1 MLFNFHIKIYY
12 NTIMKIISTI
22 VLKHQVKILLL
33 VLFISLFLSTYELF
47 FSLIKSEAIF
57 NRGQPKEVRN
67 TEGFLAIIA
76 YCSLVGI
83 AYCVFSAYLN
93 NDFRRDKFPDMSFD
107 RFKAEPQ
114 FEVRDWTDFNK
125 SCLIETERLKRTL
138 NKTEGEERIVPI
150 ENTPK
155 NSIGIILPSLHNS
168 ATLEADEV
176 MNLKNKINQTKHRR
190 AKAENV
196 LTL

>member
-1 MLFNFHIKIYY
+1 MN
-12 NTIMKIISTI
+12 IISKI

-33 VLFISLFLSTYELF
+33 VLFISLFLNTYELF

-57 NRGQPKEVRN
+57 NNGQPKEIGS

-93 NDFRRDKFPDMSFD
+93 NDFRRNKFPDMSFD

-125 SCLIETERLKRTL
+125 SCQKETERLKSIL
-138 NKTEGEERIVPI
+138 NKTEGKEIIVPI
-150 ENTPK
+150 ENTQK
-155 NSIGIILPSLHNS
+155 NRIGVILPSLHNS
-168 ATLEADEV
+168 ATLEVDEV
-176 MNLKNKINQTKHRR
+176 MNLKNKINQTQHRR

>member
-1 MLFNFHIKIYY
+1 MLFNFHIQTYC
-12 NTIMKIISTI
+12 NTIMNIISKI

-33 VLFISLFLSTYELF
+33 VLFISLFLNTYEML

-57 NRGQPKEVRN
+57 NNGQPKEIGS

-76 YCSLVGI
+76 YGSLIGLASVVFL
-83 AYCVFSAYLN
+83 AYQN
-93 NDFRRDKFPDMSFD
+93 NDFRRNKFPDMSFEK
-107 RFKAEPQ
+107 FKDEPQ
-114 FEVRDWTDFNK
+114 FEVRDWTDSNK
-125 SCLIETERLKRTL
+125 SCQKETERLKSIL
-138 NKTEGEERIVPI
+138 NKTEGEEKVIVI

-155 NSIGIILPSLHNS
+155 NRIGVILPSLHNS
-168 ATLEADEV
+168 ATLEVDEV

>member
-1 MLFNFHIKIYY
+1 MLFNFHIQIHY
-12 NTIMKIISTI
+12 NIIMNIISKI

-57 NRGQPKEVRN
+57 NNGQPKEIGS

-83 AYCVFSAYLN
+83 ASVVFLAYLN
-93 NDFRRDKFPDMSFD
+93 NDFRRNKFPDMSFD
-107 RFKAEPQ
+107 TFKAEPQ

-125 SCLIETERLKRTL
+125 SCLIETERLKSIL
-138 NKTEGEERIVPI
+138 NKTEGEERIVTT
-150 ENTPK
+150 ENTQK
-155 NSIGIILPSLHNS
+155 NRIGVILPSLHNS
-168 ATLEADEV
+168 ATLEVDEV

>member
-1 MLFNFHIKIYY
+1 MLFNFHIQTYY
-12 NTIMKIISTI
+12 NTIMNIISKI
-22 VLKHQVKILLL
+22 VLKQRVKIVLL
-33 VLFISLFLSTYELF
+33 VLFISLFLNTYELL

-57 NRGQPKEVRN
+57 NNGQPKEIGS

-76 YCSLVGI
+76 YGSLMGLASV
-83 AYCVFSAYLN
+83 VFLAYLN
-93 NDFRRDKFPDMSFD
+93 NDFRRNKFPDMSFEK
-107 RFKAEPQ
+107 FKDEPQ

-125 SCLIETERLKRTL
+125 SCLIETERLKSIL
-138 NKTEGEERIVPI
+138 NKTEGEERVVTT
-150 ENTPK
+150 ENTQK
-155 NSIGIILPSLHNS
+155 NRIGVILPSLHNS
-168 ATLEADEV
+168 ATLEVDEV

>member
-1 MLFNFHIKIYY
+1 MLFNFHIKTYY
-12 NTIMKIISTI
+12 NTIMKNVSRI

-33 VLFISLFLSTYELF
+33 VLFVSLFLNTYEMLF
-47 FSLIKSEAIF
+47 CLIKSEAIF
-57 NRGQPKEVRN
+57 NSGQPKEVEN

-93 NDFRRDKFPDMSFD
+93 NDFRRNKFPDMSFD
-107 RFKAEPQ
+107 RFKDEPQ
-114 FEVRDWTDFNK
+114 FDVRDWTDFNK
-125 SCLIETERLKRTL
+125 SCLIETERLKRIL
-138 NKTEGEERIVPI
+138 NKTEGEERIVST
-150 ENTPK
+150 ENTQK
-155 NSIGIILPSLHNS
+155 NRIGVILPSLNNS
-168 ATLEADEV
+168 ATLEVDEM

-190 AKAENV
+190 AKTENV

>member
-1 MLFNFHIKIYY
+1 MLFNFHIQIYCSF
-12 NTIMKIISTI
+12 IMKFISKM

-33 VLFISLFLSTYELF
+33 VLFISLFLNTYEML
-47 FSLIKSEAIF
+47 FSLIKSEAVF
-57 NRGQPKEVRN
+57 NNSQPKEVGN

-93 NDFRRDKFPDMSFD
+93 NDFRRNKFPDMSFEK
-107 RFKAEPQ
+107 FKDEPQ

-125 SCLIETERLKRTL
+125 SCQKETERLKSIL
-138 NKTEGEERIVPI
+138 NKTEGEEKTITI
-150 ENTPK
+150 DNIPK
-155 NSIGIILPSLHNS
+155 NRIGIILPSLNNS
-168 ATLEADEV
+168 ATLEVDEV

>member
-1 MLFNFHIKIYY
+1 MLFNFHIQTYY
-12 NTIMKIISTI
+12 NTIMNIISKI

-33 VLFISLFLSTYELF
+33 VLFISLFLNTYEML

-57 NRGQPKEVRN
+57 NNGQPKEIGS

-76 YCSLVGI
+76 YGSLIGLASVVFL
-83 AYCVFSAYLN
+83 AYQN
-93 NDFRRDKFPDMSFD
+93 NDFRRNKFPDMSFEK
-107 RFKAEPQ
+107 FKDEPQ

-125 SCLIETERLKRTL
+125 SCQKETERLKSIL
-138 NKTEGEERIVPI
+138 NKTEGEEKVIVI

-155 NSIGIILPSLHNS
+155 NRIGVILPSLHNS
-168 ATLEADEV
+168 ATLEVDEV
-176 MNLKNKINQTKHRR
+176 MNLKNKINQIKHRR

>member
-1 MLFNFHIKIYY
+1 MRFDFHIQIHY
-12 NTIMKIISTI
+12 NTIMNIISTI

-57 NRGQPKEVRN
+57 NNGQPKEIGS

-93 NDFRRDKFPDMSFD
+93 NDFRRNKFPDMSFD

-125 SCLIETERLKRTL
+125 SCQKETERLKSIL
-138 NKTEGEERIVPI
+138 NKTEGKEIIVPI
-150 ENTPK
+150 ENTQK
-155 NSIGIILPSLHNS
+155 NRIGVILPSLHNS
-168 ATLEADEV
+168 ATLEVDE
-176 MNLKNKINQTKHRR
+176 MKNLKNKINQTQHRR

>member
-1 MLFNFHIKIYY
+1 MLFNFHIQIHY
-12 NTIMKIISTI
+12 NTIMNIVSKI

-33 VLFISLFLSTYELF
+33 VLFISLFLNTYEML

-57 NRGQPKEVRN
+57 NNGRPNEIGN
-67 TEGFLAIIA
+67 TEGLLAIIA
-76 YCSLVGI
+76 YYSLVGV
-83 AYCVFSAYLN
+83 AYCAFSAYLN
-93 NDFRRDKFPDMSFD
+93 NDFRRNKFPDMSFD

-125 SCLIETERLKRTL
+125 SCQKETERLKSIL
-138 NKTEGEERIVPI
+138 NKTEGKERIVTT
-150 ENTPK
+150 ENTQK
-155 NSIGIILPSLHNS
+155 NRIGVILPSLHNS
-168 ATLEADEV
+168 ATLEVDEV

>member
-12 NTIMKIISTI
+12 NTIMKIISKI

-33 VLFISLFLSTYELF
+33 VLFISLFLNTYEML

-57 NRGQPKEVRN
+57 NNGQPKEVGN

-83 AYCVFSAYLN
+83 AYCMFSAYLN
-93 NDFRRDKFPDMSFD
+93 NDFRRNKFPDMSFE
-107 RFKAEPQ
+107 RFKDEPQ
-114 FEVRDWTDFNK
+114 FDVRDWTDFNK
-125 SCLIETERLKRTL
+125 SCLIETERLKRIL
-138 NKTEGEERIVPI
+138 NKTEGEEKVLVI

-155 NSIGIILPSLHNS
+155 NRIGVSLPTLNNS
-168 ATLEADEV
+168 ATLEVGEI
-176 MNLKNKINQTKHRR
+176 MNLKDKINQTKHRR
-190 AKAENV
+190 AKAENA
-196 LTL
+196 LSL

>member
-1 MLFNFHIKIYY
+1 MLFNFHIQTYY
-12 NTIMKIISTI
+12 NTIMKSISKI
-22 VLKHQVKILLL
+22 VLKQQVKIVLL
-33 VLFISLFLSTYELF
+33 VLFISLFLNTYELL

-57 NRGQPKEVRN
+57 NNGQPKEIGS

-76 YCSLVGI
+76 YGSLVGI

-93 NDFRRDKFPDMSFD
+93 NDFRRNKFPDMSFEK
-107 RFKAEPQ
+107 FKDEPQ

-125 SCLIETERLKRTL
+125 SCQKETERLKSIL
-138 NKTEGEERIVPI
+138 NKTEGEEKTITI
-150 ENTPK
+150 DNIPK
-155 NSIGIILPSLHNS
+155 NRIGIILPSLNNS
-168 ATLEADEV
+168 ATLEVDEV